1 LARPATTTDDSTAR
15 RHPEDVAAVVNA
27 LIVLFLPVALLS
39 VGMFAFPSSSEVV
52 RPEESFYASS
62 ARHLL
67 DIASVVVP
75 LVPFAALAGWRTW
88 VHARRYCD
96 GHGSGWQ
103 GVIEGGM
110 AGLVGALLVLARG
123 IATRPQAAA
132 PYIVTYGG
140 GSLLLGLAFGLVL
153 RTAAVLVLKHRGGS
167 RRKAQLT
174 RA

>member
-1 LARPATTTDDSTAR
+1 MTTEDSTAR

-27 LIVLFLPVALLS
+27 LIVLFLPIALLS
-39 VGMFAFPSSSEVV
+39 VGMFAFPSTSEAV
-52 RPEESFYASS
+52 RPEESFYAST

-67 DIASVVVP
+67 DIVSVLVP
-75 LVPFAALAGWRTW
+75 LVPFAMLAGWRTW
-88 VHARRYCD
+88 VHARRYRD

-110 AGLVGALLVLARG
+110 AGLVGALLVLVRG
-123 IATRPQAAA
+123 MATRPQAAA

-153 RTAAVLVLKHRGGS
+153 RTAAVLVLKELGVTSRDAPHR
-167 RRKAQLT
+167 
-174 RA
+174 